1 MATKKPDE
9 VQANVGT
16 AQTTQSGNSGS
27 GSYSSSYTVTTAPEV
42 PEPPPSQLPSQL
54 PVETQHEDIPDAPD
68 LRPELDQ
75 WLAAAQEQANNQID
89 YATQQGITELQ
100 RAQEDAQPQ
109 FQQMRNQV
117 DADEARALDNQVL
130 YAEARGDRGGI
141 GQAQYG
147 SIQNTAAQN
156 RLQVQQQQTKLAT
169 DTSRAIADLRAKG
182 EFEKADKMLQLT
194 QTYLSQL
201 MQLEQWAAEY
211 NMNAAQFRESINQW
225 EAEYRTKVAQILED
239 QRQWDASYALQRANF
254 LQSQYEYNEQ
264 FQWQKDQA
272 ERGTLADAGQ
282 ALLSAGIM
290 PSESQLAAMGMTSE
304 QAKNY
309 IAALQLSIAAGGGG
323 GNPGKNPGE
332 SPAGN
337 PYDPT
342 NPDSPYYNPGSPGG
356 LGSPADNAPLAGNGS
371 GVPVTFGGTKY
382 DDEVALM
389 DAMIKKYGNGKG
401 NIHIPADV
409 LSDLSRV
416 TQHFWG
422 LPAKDFF
429 KQLGYSVSSGVLN
442 KAYNEAKNG
451 PVTVKGKQYN
461 SPAELAAALPSL
473 NLTDKELANVNAWA
487 AWVWGKQFKST
498 GGQHGGHGSHGNN
511 KTNMV
516 N

>member
-54 PVETQHEDIPDAPD
+54 PVETQHENIPDAPD

-225 EAEYRTKVAQILED
+225 EAEYQTKVAQILED

-264 FQWQKDQA
+264 FQWQRDQS

-290 PSESQLAAMGMTSE
+290 PSESQLAAMGMTPE

-323 GNPGKNPGE
+323 SGGGGRSSGSSGKKSGG
-332 SPAGN
+332 SG
-337 PYDPT
+337 
-342 NPDSPYYNPGSPGG
+342 SVSPG
-356 LGSPADNAPLAGNGS
+356 L
-371 GVPVTFGGTKY
+371 
-382 DDEVALM
+382 
-389 DAMIKKYGNGKG
+389 
-401 NIHIPADV
+401 ADV
-409 LSDLSRV
+409 IRPGAEEAKTGILNAMGNLSS
-416 TQHFWG
+416 G
-422 LPAKDFF
+422 
-429 KQLGYSVSSGVLN
+429 SSGVGSSSSGSSGGGAGSSGGVLSGLLN
-442 KAYNEAKNG
+442 TLKQAKSFPITYNG
-451 PVTVKGKQYN
+451 RTYN
-461 SPAELAAALPSL
+461 SPDDIAAALPSL
-473 NLTDKELANVNAWA
+473 NLTEAQMKALNAWA
-487 AWVWGKQFKST
+487 QAVWGGTFEST
-498 GGQHGGHGSHGNN
+498 PSGGGGGGGSSGNN
-511 KTNMV
+511 KVNMA